1 MNRKRSSRRVSP
13 GHGVGLGK
21 TGFMVLMVAA
31 LCIAIASPGCA
42 RKDEAVM
49 SEKMNNV
56 KVWPVEKRSVQPYLD
71 SIGSLYPDE
80 EVTVSSEAD
89 GMLRAVYVDEGTP
102 VSRGTVLAKVDDTDY
117 RLNVSTAEALVKQA
131 EAGLLN
137 LKVEH
142 RRKEALYK
150 EELVTLQQFDD
161 ISTRLAVETQE
172 LQRAQVALSLARQ
185 RLHKTTVCS
194 PIQGIVKLKMV
205 SAGDFVRTSM
215 PVMTIVRINP
225 LKLSFSV
232 TEKDVGLLK
241 VGQDI
246 VFTVDTFPGRE
257 FKGTLKVI
265 YPSLDERTRTLR
277 AEALVEN
284 PTLELKP
291 GFFARVKVYTSS
303 PREAVVVPAT
313 SLLYEGTKVKAFL
326 QEGDRARERSLR
338 IGSKYGEM
346 VEVLEGLTGGEK
358 LIVVGQ
364 NNLADGMKIHVV
376 R

>member
-1 MNRKRSSRRVSP
+1 
-13 GHGVGLGK
+13 
-21 TGFMVLMVAA
+21 
-31 LCIAIASPGCA
+31 
-42 RKDEAVM
+42 M